1 MKSSEI
7 RSVIVD
13 DEASSRE
20 NLSFLLNEFCPSVKI
35 VGLAADLDSARKELQ
50 EKAPQLV
57 FLDIQIGSE
66 TIFSLLGNLEK
77 TDFEIIFT
85 TAHEHYAVKAFKFMA
100 VDYLMKP
107 VKIDELVA
115 AVNNAVERITAK
127 NLHLSIDEMM
137 MHVQNFNRSKHK
149 IALSTGKG
157 YEMVYIHEIMY
168 CLADGSYTKFVF
180 RDETSLVVSR
190 NLKYYENLLVE
201 YDFVRCHNTALV
213 NLHFVKTL
221 ERVGGGSIVM
231 EDGSE
236 LPISKTRR
244 QEMDARIKDKRRLI

>member
-1 MKSSEI
+1 MMTPKI
-7 RSVIVD
+7 RSLIVD

-20 NLSFLLNEFCPSVKI
+20 NLSILLNDFCPAVEV
-35 VGLAADLDSARKELQ
+35 VGLAVDLEDAEAQLQ

-57 FLDIQIGSE
+57 FFDIQIGPD
-66 TIFSLLGNLEK
+66 TVFSLLTKLNK
-77 TDFEIIFT
+77 VDFEIVFT
-85 TAHEHYAVKAFKFMA
+85 TAHEHYAVRAFKFMA

-107 VKIDELVA
+107 VKIEELVV
-115 AVNNAVERITAK
+115 AVNNAVERISAK
-127 NLHLSIDEMM
+127 SLHLSIDEMM
-137 MHVQNFNRSKHK
+137 LHVQNFNRTKHK
-149 IALSTGKG
+149 VALSTAKG

-168 CLADGSYTKFVF
+168 CLANGSYTMFVF
-180 RDETSLVVSR
+180 QDATSLVVSR

-221 ERVGGGSIVM
+221 ERAGSIVM
-231 EDGSE
+231 EDGAK

-244 QEMDARIKDKRRLI
+244 QEMDARIKEKRRLI